1 MRDLRGGF
9 EDSRM
14 MRSESEIQNLKSKM
28 DMEGRIEACR
38 KRLRRTRA
46 MQRAAA
52 GHDTTEPEA
61 LAGAP
66 TMRSIEGPHPG
77 VEAETISHAAP
88 SPVNW
93 IEEGARPEVDRRP
106 LPRARFST
114 EEETVRA

>member
-1 MRDLRGGF
+1 MI
-9 EDSRM
+9 
-14 MRSESEIQNLKSKM
+14 RSESEIQNLKSKM
-28 DMEGRIEACR
+28 DMGGRIEACR
-38 KRLRRTRA
+38 RRLRRTRA

-52 GHDTTEPEA
+52 SYDTTEPEA

-66 TMRSIEGPHPG
+66 LMRSFDGPRPG

-93 IEEGARPEVDRRP
+93 IEDGAMPEVDRRP

>member
-1 MRDLRGGF
+1 
-9 EDSRM
+9 M

-38 KRLRRTRA
+38 RRLRRTRA

-52 GHDTTEPEA
+52 SYDATEPEA
-61 LAGAP
+61 SAGAP
-66 TMRSIEGPHPG
+66 LMRSIDGPRPG
-77 VEAETISHAAP
+77 VEAETISHAVP

-93 IEEGARPEVDRRP
+93 IEDGARPEVDRRP
-106 LPRARFST
+106 PPRARFST